1 VKKNMHASSDALPPP
16 AAVRNHKP
24 SGGYLFLPRRL
35 SRGAFLKWL
44 RRTHAWIGLWGAA
57 LGLLFGLT
65 GILMNH
71 REIMKIPLGKMEQKE
86 IQLPL
91 PVPRPADPKA
101 MAIWLGQTLDI
112 DTGHARIRRE
122 PGKTVIWNGNEVRQP
137 SSWQIAVRSPGHSL
151 QAEYWEGN
159 AFVSVKQGEANLP
172 AMLNNLHKGAGMGVG
187 WVLLADTLA
196 GGLIVLSL
204 TGTLLWTRL
213 HGRRLAAAGL
223 ALGSLSLAIGFAWQ
237 AL

>member
-1 VKKNMHASSDALPPP
+1 M
-16 AAVRNHKP
+16 AAP
-24 SGGYLFLPRRL
+24 
-35 SRGAFLKWL
+35 
-44 RRTHAWIGLWGAA
+44 HAWIGLWGAA

-91 PVPRPADPKA
+91 PEPRPANPKA
-101 MAIWLGQTLDI
+101 MAIWLGQTLAI

-137 SSWQIAVRSPGHSL
+137 PSWQIAVRSPQHSL

-159 AFVSVKQGEANLP
+159 AFVSVKQSEANLP
-172 AMLNNLHKGAGMGVG
+172 VMLNNLHKGTGMGVG

-213 HGRRLAAAGL
+213 HGRRLAAVGL